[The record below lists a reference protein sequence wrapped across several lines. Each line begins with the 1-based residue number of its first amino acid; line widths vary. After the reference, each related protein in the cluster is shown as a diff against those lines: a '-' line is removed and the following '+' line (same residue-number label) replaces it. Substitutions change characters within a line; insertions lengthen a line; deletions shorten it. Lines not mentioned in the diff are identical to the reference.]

1 MAPFAATNAL
11 ARLLNG
17 PAAWNEPEAPPPPPP
32 PPEAEPDVA
41 VNDVAELRR
50 ELEELKKILQP
61 KKKR

>member
-17 PAAWNEPEAPPPPPP
+17 PSPWSAEPESVQPPP
-32 PPEAEPDVA
+32 PPEAEPDA
-41 VNDVAELRR
+41 PSNDVADLRR
-50 ELEELKKILQP
+50 ELEELKRSLQ